1 MKLLWQLGKEA
12 GRYKGLYVIAVLSTF
27 ALTLVN
33 LAAPKVLS
41 AMTAVVEQGGAADPV
56 REIGRLTILL
66 VGLYLLRV
74 LFRFL
79 SNYLAHKAAWN
90 LVEEMRR
97 RVYSHIQSLSMSFFH
112 DKQTGDLMSRVVND
126 TANFELLY
134 AHLIPEMITNVVTVV
149 GVTVVLLSIN
159 VQLTLLTCIPI
170 PFILLGGWIFSTKVR
185 PNFKISQR
193 ALADLNAKLQDNF
206 SGIHEIQAFDQED
219 YENGQIHARTRV
231 FTKAM
236 LHALK
241 LSAVFHPC
249 VEFLS
254 SVGTVIVV
262 GVGGLLALQAQLSV
276 SDIVAFLLYL
286 SLFYTPVSGLAR
298 LMEDAQNTFAGAERV
313 MEILQTQPEIHDEP
327 QAQEISSAQGA
338 IAFEHVDFSYQEG
351 SAVLQDISFSCRPGQ
366 MVALV
371 GPTGVGKTTLTQLIP
386 RFYDPTRG
394 RVLLDGKDVRTLT
407 LKSLR
412 AQIAPV
418 LQDTF
423 LFNGTIADN
432 IRYACPEA
440 GDQQVQ
446 EAARAARIHDD
457 IMAMPNQYQTQVG
470 ERGLRLSG
478 GQKQRIAIAR
488 AILRQ
493 APVIILDEATA
504 SVDME
509 TERRIQQ
516 AIGELAG
523 KRTIVAIAHRLST
536 IRNADLILVL
546 QQGRIVQ
553 RGTHQELLRQEGLY
567 RRLYDA
573 QSKEDVPA

>member
-262 GVGGLLALQAQLSV
+262 GVGACW
-276 SDIVAFLLYL
+276 
-286 SLFYTPVSGLAR
+286 PCR
-298 LMEDAQNTFAGAERV
+298 R
-313 MEILQTQPEIHDEP
+313 
-327 QAQEISSAQGA
+327 
-338 IAFEHVDFSYQEG
+338 
-351 SAVLQDISFSCRPGQ
+351 SCR
-366 MVALV
+366 
-371 GPTGVGKTTLTQLIP
+371 
-386 RFYDPTRG
+386 F
-394 RVLLDGKDVRTLT
+394 
-407 LKSLR
+407 
-412 AQIAPV
+412 
-418 LQDTF
+418 
-423 LFNGTIADN
+423 
-432 IRYACPEA
+432 
-440 GDQQVQ
+440 
-446 EAARAARIHDD
+446 RI
-457 IMAMPNQYQTQVG
+457 
-470 ERGLRLSG
+470 L
-478 GQKQRIAIAR
+478 
-488 AILRQ
+488 
-493 APVIILDEATA
+493 
-504 SVDME
+504 
-509 TERRIQQ
+509 
-516 AIGELAG
+516 
-523 KRTIVAIAHRLST
+523 
-536 IRNADLILVL
+536 
-546 QQGRIVQ
+546 
-553 RGTHQELLRQEGLY
+553 
-567 RRLYDA
+567 
-573 QSKEDVPA
+573 